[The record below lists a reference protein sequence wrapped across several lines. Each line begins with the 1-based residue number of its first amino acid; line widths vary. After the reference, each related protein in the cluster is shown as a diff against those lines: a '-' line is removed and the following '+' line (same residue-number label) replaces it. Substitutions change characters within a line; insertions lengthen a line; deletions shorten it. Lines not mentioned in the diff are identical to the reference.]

1 MADRP
6 DLASVAATPAPGV
19 AATPSA
25 IVVIVT
31 GLFLG
36 VFAGLVAGIVG
47 YNGISTIGPRTTAEA
62 RLVGYEIEYNQSGS
76 TRESRR
82 TKWVNGVT
90 DSGRTWRIANDDAY
104 DVASRSALPMDVEVT
119 ISEGGDHAVYWAKS
133 EDDDTHKVLVLEVQ
147 GDIRNALMV
156 PASAVLNAPT
166 ANVSITQVAQEN
178 FEGLE
183 ADLPIAVLQ
192 AAEIEPI
199 TPPVIQ
205 VDLPF
210 NLNE

>member
-1 MADRP
+1 MAFT
-6 DLASVAATPAPGV
+6 LKGQSVA
-19 AATPSA
+19 
-25 IVVIVT
+25 
-31 GLFLG
+31 L
-36 VFAGLVAGIVG
+36 
-47 YNGISTIGPRTTAEA
+47 
-62 RLVGYEIEYNQSGS
+62 
-76 TRESRR
+76 
-82 TKWVNGVT
+82 VNGWTILSV
-90 DSGRTWRIANDDAY
+90 GGGLHVWPDAQIPPG
-104 DVASRSALPMDVEVT
+104 DLVEVT